1 MGGEAEGGE
10 GGGVRLVWPGQVW
23 GWGKTLDVAWFANA
37 LALPCVVRPQ
47 SASARFPL
55 PIRLSQSSLENLA
68 SYRFLRKNGDHT
80 FILLNSE
87 HFGYAER
94 SWLTD
99 FPTLPAP
106 ARRKVWKKGKVFSWE
121 GGWKGNPGA
130 PCSPCLATQLRP
142 RVSAVKRPGHA
153 HLDWPWRGTASG
165 HVLLPSHGQESCGH
179 CLSLVPP
186 PSLMHCLKWP
196 RTVEY
201 KPDHSLQNKWLL
213 LKWFPMFLELVGKH
227 SQGQEP
233 FPGA

>member
-1 MGGEAEGGE
+1 MA
-10 GGGVRLVWPGQVW
+10 WPGLGLGQDTGCGLVCKRT
-23 GWGKTLDVAWFANA
+23 G
-37 LALPCVVRPQ
+37 LALHASQ

-94 SWLTD
+94 SWLTE

-121 GGWKGNPGA
+121 GGWKGNLGA

-142 RVSAVKRPGHA
+142 RVSAVKRPRHA

-165 HVLLPSHGQESCGH
+165 AVLTKSWPGKLWS
-179 CLSLVPP
+179 LSVTCPTTISNALFEMAQDGCV
-186 PSLMHCLKWP
+186 
-196 RTVEY
+196 
-201 KPDHSLQNKWLL
+201 
-213 LKWFPMFLELVGKH
+213 
-227 SQGQEP
+227 
-233 FPGA
+233 